1 MNEISILG
9 CGWLGKPLALTLQNK
24 NYAVRASATSIEK
37 AKHLSSLGINSSQI
51 ILNPDFKGITDFFE
65 SETLI
70 ISIPPKVKTNG
81 KDFYLSQIKSI
92 LNLSPK
98 TKKTIFISSTSV
110 YPNLGL
116 IMKEEDA
123 DSSHF
128 LVNAENLIIKS
139 AKKRN
144 QQYLIIRFGGLMGY
158 DRNPCKYLKE
168 EAENDISRVN
178 YIHQDDAVGA
188 ILHLLKNNIWNETFN
203 IVCPQHP
210 QRAEIWKAC
219 NGEKAKTLGLSKETT
234 NKIVCIEKFLKL
246 SNYSFHFPDPLVFKY
261 L

>member
-9 CGWLGKPLALTLQNK
+9 CGWLGKPLALALQK
-24 NYAVRASATSIEK
+24 KKYAVRGSATSIEK
-37 AKHLSSLGINSSQI
+37 ANYLSSLGINSNLI
-51 ILNPDFKGITDFFE
+51 IINPDFKGVSDFFE
-65 SETLI
+65 SEILI
-70 ISIPPKVKTNG
+70 IAIPPKVKTNG
-81 KDFYLSQIKSI
+81 KDFYLSQINSI
-92 LNLSPK
+92 LNLS
-98 TKKTIFISSTSV
+98 KKAKKIIFISSTSV
-110 YPNLGL
+110 YQNLGL

-128 LVNAENLIIKS
+128 LVNAENLIIES
-139 AKKRN
+139 AEKRN
-144 QQYLIIRFGGLMGY
+144 QQYLILRFGGLMGY

-168 EAENDISRVN
+168 EVENDTSRVN

-203 IVCPQHP
+203 IVSPVHP

-219 NGEKAKTLGLSKETT
+219 RGGEAKTVGFSKVTT
-234 NKIVCIEKFLKL
+234 NKIVDIEKFLQM
-246 SNYSFHFPDPLVFKY
+246 SEYSFYFPDPLVFKY